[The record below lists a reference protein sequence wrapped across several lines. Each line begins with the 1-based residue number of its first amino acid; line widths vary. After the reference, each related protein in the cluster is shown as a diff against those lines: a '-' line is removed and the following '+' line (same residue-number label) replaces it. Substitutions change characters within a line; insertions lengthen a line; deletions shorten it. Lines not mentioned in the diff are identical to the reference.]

1 MALAILSISLGL
13 LLQSFSTSMRGIA
26 LSETYTKAV
35 MLADSRLEEVGVIT
49 PLAEGVN
56 EGDAEEG
63 LHWRVSVTPY
73 EEKDADY
80 FEKRISPYLI
90 KVEVHWTEGT
100 HERNVELSTL
110 RLAVSNP

>member
-1 MALAILSISLGL
+1 MALAILSLSLGL

-49 PLAEGVN
+49 PLVQGVDEG
-56 EGDAEEG
+56 EAEEG
-63 LHWRVSVTPY
+63 LHWRVSVKPY
-73 EEKDADY
+73 EEEEADY
-80 FEKRISPYLI
+80 FEKRIRPYLV
-90 KVEVHWTEGT
+90 KVEVHWTEGE

-110 RLAVSNP
+110 RLAASRP